1 MALIDH
7 AVRTWKIVEKITI
20 PLSIGVMIW
29 ALTTIV
35 SLTSRVACIEQNV
48 RENEAQWSLLKQ
60 HSDLL
65 REQQI
70 QVEVYKRMFE
80 MLLDKNQLKTD
91 KISLPSSPSG
101 DMKTVEEFKTE
112 QIQRMKRFQSNKE

>member
-7 AVRTWKIVEKITI
+7 AVKTWKIVEKITI
-20 PLSIGVMIW
+20 PLSIGVMVW

-35 SLTSRVACIEQNV
+35 SLTSRVACIEQNA
-48 RENEAQWSLLKQ
+48 RENEAQWTLLKQ
-60 HSDLL
+60 HSDALC
-65 REQQI
+65 EQQI

-80 MLLDKNQLKTD
+80 MLLDKNQLKVY

-101 DMKTVEEFKTE
+101 EMKTV
-112 QIQRMKRFQSNKE
+112 